1 MAPGPDLA
9 AGRALA
15 QACDPTRD
23 PLPSGE
29 QVPIDESILDAGT

>member
-1 MAPGPDLA
+1 MAPGADLA

-15 QACDPTRD
+15 QGCDPKRD

-29 QVPIDESILDAGT
+29 QVPVDKSILDAST